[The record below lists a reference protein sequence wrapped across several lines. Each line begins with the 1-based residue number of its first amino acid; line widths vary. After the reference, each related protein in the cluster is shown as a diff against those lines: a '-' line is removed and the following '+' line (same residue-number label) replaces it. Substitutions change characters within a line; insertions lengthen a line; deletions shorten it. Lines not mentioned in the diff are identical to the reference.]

1 MKTSDYRQARY
12 YDMHLIHH
20 SSLVK
25 DDISILSKEDYLILI
40 NFQSITNKRLFCFII
55 KSGKFTLCGLLFDD
69 NN

>member
-1 MKTSDYRQARY
+1 MKTSDYRH
-12 YDMHLIHH
+12 MHLIHH

-40 NFQSITNKRLFCFII
+40 IFQSITNKRLFCFII
-55 KSGKFTLCGLLFDD
+55 KSGNFALCGLLFDD